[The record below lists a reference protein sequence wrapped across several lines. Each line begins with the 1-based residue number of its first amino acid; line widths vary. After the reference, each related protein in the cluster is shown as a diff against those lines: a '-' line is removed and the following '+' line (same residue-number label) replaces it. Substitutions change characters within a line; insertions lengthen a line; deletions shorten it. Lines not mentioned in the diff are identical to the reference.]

1 MLIRDTE
8 IQIGDAYTIQPGP
21 YRVAWYKSYQTK
33 DIMHDPDAVTALG
46 KEFIDYLNRFFLDWR
61 LEMRVECHVNK
72 YRIGSP
78 WKEIAHI
85 LILES
90 DADAE
95 TVRSRRAKL
104 SGGITKSSE

>member
-1 MLIRDTE
+1 MLIRDNE
-8 IQIGDAYTIQPGP
+8 IQIGDAYTVQPGP

-33 DIMHDPDAVTALG
+33 DITRASDAVTVLG
-46 KEFIDYLNRFFLDWR
+46 EEFIDYLKRFFLNWK
-61 LEMRVECHVNK
+61 LEMRVECHVNR

-78 WKEIAHI
+78 WKEITHI

-104 SGGITKSSE
+104 SGGITKSSD